1 MEFTAKRN
9 AKRLARLFFTLG
21 YGFMFLLVIIFIVGI
36 VVMFTTEEGQE
47 MVISGTLLMCL
58 GCFSV
63 AFCIAGGAL
72 GQMYMNKRLY
82 YKQGIAEYRQC
93 FFFTTSLK
101 KLLAGDKK
109 SREVAVDYYN
119 LITDDTPRRRFMF
132 AFILAASYYG
142 KDKETA
148 KKGQERLDS
157 ILETYDPEKVVMT
170 K

>member
-1 MEFTAKRN
+1 MEFAAKRK
-9 AKRLARLFFTLG
+9 AKQLSRLFFTLG
-21 YGFMFLLVIIFIVGI
+21 YAFMFLLVIISIVGI

-47 MVISGTLLMCL
+47 MAISGTLLACL

-72 GQMYMNKRLY
+72 GQMYLNKRLY

-93 FFFTTSLK
+93 FFFTTSLRK
-101 KLLAGDKK
+101 ILAGDKK
-109 SREVAVDYYN
+109 SKNVALKMYDL
-119 LITDDTPRRRFMF
+119 LIEDTPRRRFMF
-132 AFILAASYYG
+132 AFILAASYYS

-148 KKGQERLDS
+148 VKGKERLDS
-157 ILETYDPEKVVMT
+157 ILETYDPAKVKMT